1 MLAAGLGMLLTGCA
15 STKFATLT
23 DGACKAFPRP
33 VYQIK
38 GATRYDQK
46 WADETTEVGISG
58 CGWKRPDRRPS
69 YLNPMPVK
77 TPAPIQTEPVPP
89 AMPLVIA
96 PPSKPEKPT
105 LRERLRRLRQKI

>member
-1 MLAAGLGMLLTGCA
+1 MLLTGCA
-15 STKFATLT
+15 GTKFATLT

-33 VYQIK
+33 AYQIK

-58 CGWKRPDRRPS
+58 CGWKRPVRRPA

-77 TPAPIQTEPVPP
+77 APAAAAPSAQP
-89 AMPLVIA
+89 APLVIT
-96 PPSKPEKPT
+96 PT
-105 LRERLRRLRQKI
+105 LPPKKPSLIQRLRHLRHKI

>member
-1 MLAAGLGMLLTGCA
+1 MLAVALGMLLAGCA
-15 STKFATLT
+15 NTKFATLT

-46 WADETTEVGISG
+46 WADETTEVGVAG
-58 CGWKRPDRRPS
+58 CGWKRPEHRPA

-77 TPAPIQTEPVPP
+77 APAVIAAPQP
-89 AMPLVIA
+89 ASPLVIVPQPA
-96 PPSKPEKPT
+96 PKKPT

>member
-33 VYQIK
+33 AFQIK

-58 CGWKRPDRRPS
+58 CGWTRPDRRPS

-77 TPAPIQTEPVPP
+77 APVPVAAPITQPS
-89 AMPLVIA
+89 PLVIT
-96 PPSKPEKPT
+96 PPAKPKKPT
-105 LRERLRRLRQKI
+105 LRDRLRRLRQKI